1 MGKEL
6 FPLLRHDHTLFTWPI
21 LAAVLFLIIKVDTW
35 NLVRNQ
41 FGNGVHLKTAIA
53 LGITGVAWT
62 FLGIYRRG
70 NRDAVAGVHLGWIW
84 IFAGVHFGYWAEAHA
99 PHWTWPFLITG
110 LLLQA
115 LYWLYRFRLEK
126 IYPWAKSLLTEPTRL
141 VLLGSSAALAI
152 ACILCL
158 LEGAALERMQWLSF
172 FVACQLVW
180 HALATRKHV
189 FGTILFFHIWV
200 ALLALTSGG
209 TNHLLERVGVENSL
223 TPTLWL
229 FLIVQL
235 LLIAIEGLQSLRKPK
250 HIYQRLAPLL
260 SPSLAIAS
268 FVIIVLGLAGIMD
281 GVHWLT
287 LSAIQQA
294 LLLIAL

>member
-1 MGKEL
+1 MGKEF

-41 FGNGVHLKTAIA
+41 FGNGVQLKTAIA

-70 NRDAVAGVHLGWIW
+70 NRDAVAGIHLGWIW
-84 IFAGVHFGYWAEAHA
+84 ILAGIHFGYWAEAHA
-99 PHWTWPFLITG
+99 PHWTWPFLIMG

-126 IYPWAKSLLTEPTRL
+126 IYPWGKSLLTEPTRQ
-141 VLLGSSAALAI
+141 VLLAGSVALAI

-158 LEGAALERMQWLSF
+158 LHGDPLERMQWLYL
-172 FVACQLVW
+172 FVAAQLVW
-180 HALATRKHV
+180 HGLATRKHV
-189 FGTILFFHIWV
+189 FGTILFFHVWV
-200 ALLALTSGG
+200 AILAATSVG
-209 TNHLLERVGVENSL
+209 TGHLPDRIGVDHSL
-223 TPTLWL
+223 SPTLWL
-229 FLIVQL
+229 FIGVQL
-235 LLIAIEGLQSLRKPK
+235 LLIVIEGLQNVRQSKEGFSG
-250 HIYQRLAPLL
+250 HVYQRLAPLL

-268 FVIIVLGLAGIMD
+268 FVTILLGMAGIMD

-287 LSAIQQA
+287 LSTMQ
-294 LLLIAL
+294 